1 MLAMSSHSFAAY
13 DESELGDLSGD
24 IANPS
29 LLIVLSD
36 LILSDSEG
44 NVIEIIKAD
53 NTISGTVGNNGN
65 TGATNGSD
73 ADVFRFSFIPSV
85 TLSAINVISSSGDDQ
100 SFIGYAAGQSFSGQT
115 ASDVDGFTLFGNSS
129 GNILDEL
136 IGGPVSGGD
145 HVFWIQETANLV
157 QSYELEFVFDTTPV
171 PVPAAVWLFGSGILA
186 LMGLRV
192 RRG

>member
-1 MLAMSSHSFAAY
+1 M
-13 DESELGDLSGD
+13 
-24 IANPS
+24 
-29 LLIVLSD
+29 
-36 LILSDSEG
+36 
-44 NVIEIIKAD
+44 
-53 NTISGTVGNNGN
+53 
-65 TGATNGSD
+65 
-73 ADVFRFSFIPSV
+73 FRFSFIPSV

>member
-1 MLAMSSHSFAAY
+1 MKKIIVLIAMLAMSSHSFAAY

-73 ADVFRFSFIPSV
+73 ADVFRFSFMPSV

-115 ASDVDGFTLFGNSS
+115 ASDVDGFTLFCNSS
-129 GNILDEL
+129 GNILDLSL
-136 IGGPVSGGD
+136 I
-145 HVFWIQETANLV
+145 HI
-157 QSYELEFVFDTTPV
+157 
-171 PVPAAVWLFGSGILA
+171 
-186 LMGLRV
+186 
-192 RRG
+192 